1 VNNKNI
7 AWINVDHAKYRM
19 KDISNLHL
27 KNILNLLYRGG
38 GHNYFITVD
47 KITNLY
53 NEANKRGIKLDFN
66 LTKLIES
73 RMNIDIEREDYFV
86 LSRNF

>member
-1 VNNKNI
+1 VTNTNI
-7 AWINVDHAKYRM
+7 AWINVNHTKYRM

-38 GHNYFITVD
+38 GHDYFITVD

-53 NEANKRGIKLDFN
+53 NEANKRGIRLNFN
-66 LTKLIES
+66 LPELIES
-73 RMNIDIEREDYFV
+73 RMDIDIEGKDYFEF
-86 LSRNF
+86 SRDF